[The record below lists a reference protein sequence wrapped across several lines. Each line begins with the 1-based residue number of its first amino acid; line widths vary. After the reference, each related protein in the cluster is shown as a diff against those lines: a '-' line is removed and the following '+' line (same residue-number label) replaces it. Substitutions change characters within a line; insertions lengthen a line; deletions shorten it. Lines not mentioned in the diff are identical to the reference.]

1 MDLFSV
7 EYLYEELKTS
17 ILSSCNI
24 GILHGKMK
32 NKDKNEVM
40 NRFKEGLID
49 ILISTTVIEVG
60 ISVSNA
66 TVIVIENAERFGIS
80 QIHQLRGR
88 IGRGSKEGIC
98 ILVTSSMN
106 PVTMKRISTLLESND
121 GFYLSEQDLKIR
133 GSGDVFGYKQHGN
146 TGFVFADVIND
157 VGILK
162 KVKEDI
168 EYMDQ
173 FDIDEI
179 RDFYDNVQKKLDK
192 IDNTICFN

>member
-1 MDLFSV
+1 M
-7 EYLYEELKTS
+7 LYRIES
-17 ILSSCNI
+17 
-24 GILHGKMK
+24 LHGKMK
-32 NKDKNEVM
+32 AQQKNDIM
-40 NRFKEGLID
+40 QAFSEGRID
-49 ILISTTVIEVG
+49 ILVSTTVIEVG

-66 TVIVIENAERFGIS
+66 TVMVIENAERFGIS

-98 ILVTSSMN
+98 ILVTNTMN
-106 PVTMKRISTLLESND
+106 SVTMKRISTLLESND

-133 GSGDVFGYKQHGN
+133 GSGDIFGYKQHGN

-157 VGILK
+157 IGILK

-168 EYMDQ
+168 DYMDLLNT
-173 FDIDEI
+173 DEI
-179 RDFYDNVQKKLDK
+179 RNFYDGVQKKLDG